1 MTTSSE
7 VARFPSP
14 SNRPTPRGKPVSI
27 TNGDGDQSATP
38 PPAVISLAGEHHE
51 EQKGSS
57 QSIAAVERAIDVLL
71 LFGRDTRPDLGVT
84 EISTDLGLSKA
95 AVHRILTSLRSRDLI
110 TLDPATRRYALGPAS
125 LSLGRAYLA
134 RIDVRSMAAP
144 ELALLSSESHETATL
159 SIRNGDARMYVE
171 QVVPNREVRMEV
183 AIGVPYPLH
192 AGASSKAF
200 LAYLSDDEI
209 DSYIA
214 RNRLHAMTEST
225 ITDAAALR
233 AELAEIRARGYAS
246 SRGERMSGA
255 ASVAAPVFDQS
266 GRPIAVLSLSG
277 PTERFASVA
286 DEALALLRVSTDR
299 LSARMGF
306 APELASPR
314 PAAR

>member
-1 MTTSSE
+1 MSAPSTEDVEPE
-7 VARFPSP
+7 VVA
-14 SNRPTPRGKPVSI
+14 PTP
-27 TNGDGDQSATP
+27 TP
-38 PPAVISLAGEHHE
+38 TVISLAGDHHE

-110 TLDPATRRYALGPAS
+110 TLDPSTRRYALGPAS
-125 LSLGRAYLA
+125 LGLGRAYLA
-134 RIDVRSMAAP
+134 RIDVRAMAAP
-144 ELALLSSESHETATL
+144 ELALLSAESRETATL

-192 AGASSKAF
+192 AGGSSKAF
-200 LAYLSDDEI
+200 LAYLTDEEV
-209 DSYIA
+209 DSYVA
-214 RNRLHAMTEST
+214 RNNLQAMTDST
-225 ITDAAALR
+225 ITDVASLR
-233 AELAEIRARGYAS
+233 EELAEIRERGYAT
-246 SRGERMSGA
+246 SRGERMAGA

-277 PTERFASVA
+277 PVERFLPLVA
-286 DEALALLRVSTDR
+286 EAAELLLVSTAR
-299 LSARMGF
+299 LSARMGWTG
-306 APELASPR
+306 APRS
-314 PAAR
+314 

>member
-1 MTTSSE
+1 MADPPERAALPVDPEPPDRVPPEPQRGSTVSLPTAPDPE
-7 VARFPSP
+7 VENASP
-14 SNRPTPRGKPVSI
+14 T
-27 TNGDGDQSATP
+27 
-38 PPAVISLAGEHHE
+38 VISLAGGHHD

-110 TLDPATRRYALGPAS
+110 TLDPSTRRYALGPAS

-134 RIDVRSMAAP
+134 RIDVRAMAAP
-144 ELALLSSESHETATL
+144 ELALLSAESHETATL

-192 AGASSKAF
+192 AGSSSKAF
-200 LAYLSDDEI
+200 LAFLTEEEVA
-209 DSYIA
+209 SYVA
-214 RNRLHAMTEST
+214 RNHLQPMTEGT
-225 ITDAAALR
+225 ITDDAALR
-233 AELAEIRARGYAS
+233 AELEEIRRRGFAT
-246 SRGERMSGA
+246 SRGERMAGA

-266 GRPIAVLSLSG
+266 GRPIAALSVSG
-277 PTERFASVA
+277 PAERFIPTVDRAA
-286 DEALALLRVSTDR
+286 ALLLESTAR
-299 LSARMGF
+299 LSARMGY
-306 APELASPR
+306 
-314 PAAR
+314 AADAAN